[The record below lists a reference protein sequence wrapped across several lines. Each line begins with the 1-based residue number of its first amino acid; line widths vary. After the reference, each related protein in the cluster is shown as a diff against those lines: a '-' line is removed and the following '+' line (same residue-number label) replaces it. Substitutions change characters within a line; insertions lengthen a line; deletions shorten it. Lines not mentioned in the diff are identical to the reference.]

1 MRLVHLTDLH
11 MTEPL
16 GFSRFWGKRSLGY
29 FSWRRRRRFIHT
41 KEVLDLITESVL
53 SDDPDLITIT
63 GDLVQLGLP
72 SEIREAKAWLRNLS
86 KKARVFVVPGNHD
99 IYVKSSIKLVRELWS
114 PYLHLMGNSFP
125 GFVRMGSVIVIGLS
139 SAYPA
144 PVWSAEGR
152 INSEQL
158 ETLRRIM
165 REFENKFV
173 CILLHHP
180 ITTDGVSVRK
190 QLKDLEVLRKDF
202 LNLKTNLILHG
213 HLHVNKRYS
222 LGSELKVFCTASA
235 SSMESVSPASYR
247 LIDFSEDRLGVD
259 VSSVLK
265 TLNLDSGELHEKENM
280 KWRSDLA
287 VTDSGRVSI

>member
-1 MRLVHLTDLH
+1 
-11 MTEPL
+11 
-16 GFSRFWGKRSLGY
+16 
-29 FSWRRRRRFIHT
+29 
-41 KEVLDLITESVL
+41 
-53 SDDPDLITIT
+53 
-63 GDLVQLGLP
+63 
-72 SEIREAKAWLRNLS
+72 
-86 KKARVFVVPGNHD
+86 
-99 IYVKSSIKLVRELWS
+99 
-114 PYLHLMGNSFP
+114 
-125 GFVRMGSVIVIGLS
+125 
-139 SAYPA
+139 
-144 PVWSAEGR
+144 
-152 INSEQL
+152 
-158 ETLRRIM
+158 M

-190 QLKDLEVLRKDF
+190 QLKDLEVLQKDF

-235 SSMESVSPASYR
+235 SSMESVNPASYR

>member
-72 SEIREAKAWLRNLS
+72 GEIREAKAWLRNLS
-86 KKARVFVVPGNHD
+86 KKAKVFVVPGNHD
-99 IYVKSSIKLVRELWS
+99 IYVKSSIKLVRELWR

-190 QLKDLEVLRKDF
+190 QLKDLGILQKDF

-247 LIDFSEDRLGVD
+247 LIDFNEDRLGVE

-280 KWRSDLA
+280 KWRSDLV
-287 VTDSGRVSI
+287 VTNSGRVSI